1 MRYLVWTICLAI
13 LLVTCAIAC
22 RPLLPVDETRY
33 LTVAWEAHVTGDY
46 LVSHLNTETYAHKPP
61 LLFWLIN
68 AVWSVT
74 GLNEYAARLVSPL
87 AGIVCLLLTAV
98 MARRLWPESTSL
110 RRCAPM
116 VLASITLWT
125 AFCPLT
131 MFDTLLTSCTM
142 LALLGVLRAEAGDV
156 KTGWLIVGAGLG
168 LGILAKGPV
177 VLVHVLPTALL
188 APWWSLRVRTR
199 CGRWYAGCFAAMV
212 IASAIG
218 LAWALP
224 SAAAGGKAYSD
235 ELLFGQTAGRMVNS
249 FAHRQ
254 PLWWYIPLV
263 PLCLLPW
270 ISIGTTWR
278 GLKVAKLDSSM
289 KFLICWSGSSLLIL
303 SLVSGKQIHY
313 LLPVIPALALIL
325 TRLLT
330 AIEGPVPKRDLA
342 FMIAGTIAVATM
354 PLFANHILSSYEAVT
369 QGMVAD
375 WYVIPLMACGAIL
388 IPLSLKRIESVV
400 LAVGTSSI
408 LFTIILIVSARSTIW
423 KGFDYQPLAQAAAQN
438 ESGVAWYGHYEG
450 QLNFLGKLRYVHQ
463 TRSTEDLSQ
472 WLADHPDGFVIKRLS
487 VANVDAMKLSEIDVS
502 NGDSPSTSQLETI
515 THIVRTDS
523 AFPGHDWQPAVT
535 QLYWIRPRFPLRA
548 YVVVRY
554 KKPPRL

>member
-1 MRYLVWTICLAI
+1 MRYLLWTICLAI
-13 LLVTCAIAC
+13 LLVTCAIVC

-98 MARRLWPESTSL
+98 MARRLWPDSTTL
-110 RRCAPM
+110 HRCAPM
-116 VLASITLWT
+116 VLASITLWM
-125 AFCPLT
+125 ALCPLT

-142 LALLGVLRAEAGDV
+142 LALLGVVRAEAGDV
-156 KTGWLIVGAGLG
+156 KTGWLMVAAGLG

-199 CGRWYAGCFAAMV
+199 CGRWYAGGFAAIV

-218 LAWALP
+218 LSWALP

-254 PLWWYIPLV
+254 PFWWYIPFL

-278 GLKVAKLDSSM
+278 GLKVVKFDSPM

-303 SLVSGKQIHY
+303 SFVSGKQIHY

-330 AIEGPVPKRDLA
+330 AIEHPIPNRDLA

-354 PLFANHILSSYEAVT
+354 PLFANHISSSYEAVT
-369 QGMVAD
+369 RGMVAD

-388 IPLSLKRIESVV
+388 IPLSFKRIESSVF
-400 LAVGTSSI
+400 AVGTSSI
-408 LFTIILIVSARSTIW
+408 LFAIVLMVSARSTIW
-423 KGFDYQPLAQAAAQN
+423 KDFDYRPMAQAVAQN
-438 ESGVAWYGHYEG
+438 ESGVAWYGHYQG
-450 QLNFLGKLRYVHQ
+450 QLNYLGELRYVHE

-472 WLADHPDGFVIKRLS
+472 WLAAHPDGFVIKELS
-487 VANVDAMKLSEIDVS
+487 AANVESMKFTEIEVS
-502 NGDSPSTSQLETI
+502 NRDSPSTSQLKTI

-523 AFPGHDWQPAVT
+523 AFPGNDWQPVVT

-548 YVVVRY
+548 YVVIKY
-554 KKPPRL
+554 ENPPPS